1 MRRTLAIWIVGL
13 VVALV
18 ALPLAVH
25 ADEGRPD
32 GAGPLPILTNLLEK
46 LDEELVGLQGRVA
59 EADRA
64 LVEKELA
71 QAIELLEKLLNE
83 LGTPPQSDEQKPS
96 LKEKLGQLD
105 RVLHRLLE
113 VLETIV
119 APAGPS
125 SEQGT
130 AKEAASELRTW
141 VDGYVAGVTARMD
154 PREAREFEAIART
167 LLEKVA
173 ETLTRGLHPTR
184 PADPSP
190 LKVLLHRLEGLV
202 ARLDQTLVRTF
213 GPRPVVSPRP

>member
-1 MRRTLAIWIVGL
+1 MRRTLGIWIVGL
-13 VVALV
+13 AVALV
-18 ALPLAVH
+18 AFPPAVH

-59 EADRA
+59 EEDRP

-96 LKEKLGQLD
+96 LKEELGQLD

-125 SEQGT
+125 P

-141 VDGYVAGVTARMD
+141 VDGYVAGVTTRMD
-154 PREAREFEAIART
+154 PREAREFEAMTRT
-167 LLEKVA
+167 LLGKVA

-190 LKVLLHRLEGLV
+190 LEVLLHRLEGLV
-202 ARLDQTLVRTF
+202 ARLDQALVRTF
-213 GPRPVVSPRP
+213 GPRPVVSPKP